1 MDLGLDAQIL
11 GMLQV
16 MKAPNPVAPSER
28 AESAPHPGRSTASQL
43 RTSTLALLAFWLVV
57 GALLWFG
64 FSWWEQ
70 RGRAAL
76 QPYESG
82 GGDLV
87 IPRSPDGHIY
97 VPGEI
102 NHTPVRFMVD
112 TGASSVAISSFIAQ
126 QARLP
131 EGSRITL
138 RTANGEREGRQ
149 VHNVPVKAGHL
160 TRNDISV
167 TTGLRMEDPD
177 AALLGQSFLRHYDVQ
192 IAQDRMVLR
201 PR

>member
-1 MDLGLDAQIL
+1 
-11 GMLQV
+11 MLHA
-16 MKAPNPVAPSER
+16 MNAPNPLATPEPAEAAPR
-28 AESAPHPGRSTASQL
+28 PGRSTGSQL
-43 RTSTLALLAFWLVV
+43 RTHTLALLAFWLAV

-76 QPYESG
+76 QPYADT

-87 IPRSPDGHIY
+87 IPRSPDGHFY

-102 NHTPVRFMVD
+102 NRTPVRFMVD

-131 EGSRITL
+131 DGRPVTL

-149 VHNVPVKAGHL
+149 VHDVPVKAGHL

-167 TTGLRMEDPD
+167 TTGLRMDEADE
-177 AALLGQSFLRHYDVQ
+177 ALLGQSFLRHYDVQ
-192 IAQDRMVLR
+192 IAQDRMTLR